1 MQAVLFAQGVSSV
14 TPYLTNS
21 AFGKPEF
28 YFLSTTL
35 NDESLQNTLP
45 LYSSLLVTLYK
56 NLFTDMTAMAVHLM
70 SESVWSDS

>member
-14 TPYLTNS
+14 MSYLIIS
-21 AFGKPEF
+21 AFGKLEC

-45 LYSSLLVTLYK
+45 LYYSLLVTDYK

-70 SESVWSDS
+70 SKSV